1 MANTENNPRSKV
13 NMKLP
18 GKPAIPGPGLKK
30 QGIVVLQIL
39 FIAFF
44 TLAEL
49 FIRGGAGF
57 LSGFVL
63 IVVTYGGVAYGRTG
77 TRYVTAVTP
86 PLAYAATTLFYT
98 VMTDG
103 LRISR
108 VGVDFMASLAS
119 VAPFMLIAAAYGWY
133 QFLNEKAKNRPSKRR
148 EATA

>member
-1 MANTENNPRSKV
+1 MSQQ
-13 NMKLP
+13 KLTIK
-18 GKPAIPGPGLKK
+18 KPTIPGPGLKK
-30 QGIVVLQIL
+30 EGIVFLQVL

-44 TLAEL
+44 TFAEM

-57 LSGFVL
+57 LSGLVL

-86 PLAYAATTLFYT
+86 PLAYAATALGFTI
-98 VMTDG
+98 MNDG

-119 VAPFMLIAAAYGWY
+119 VAPFLLIAAAYGWY
-133 QFLNEKAKNRPSKRR
+133 QFLNEKAKNRPSKRNLQS
-148 EATA
+148 A

>member
-1 MANTENNPRSKV
+1 MSEK
-13 NMKLP
+13 KLSVK
-18 GKPAIPGPGLKK
+18 KPAIPGPGLKK
-30 QGIVVLQIL
+30 QGIVVLQVL

-98 VMTDG
+98 LMTDG
-103 LRISR
+103 IRISR

-133 QFLNEKAKNRPSKRR
+133 QFLNEKAKNRPSKRKA
-148 EATA
+148 ATA